1 MFLPSE
7 CWPFS
12 LLWLSLLV
20 AAAGCSREFGLS
32 AVAAVA
38 LLFIC
43 HCRTVFSD
51 YTISKNT
58 ARTAFCVY
66 RRRPRRRCPKVSVA
80 QQTVDPS
87 SKQVSHFLHSP
98 SLSLSAAFSFLFPF
112 WRAFLFRCELSYAIN
127 SNHTPEIIMQ
137 PKPAAVNFDFAS
149 ATTKFKVISPQRHA
163 PNSIMSCRSRGRGSG
178 INFIIISFEHHFAHD
193 LPECASRAWPS

>member
-1 MFLPSE
+1 MLAIFLA
-7 CWPFS
+7 
-12 LLWLSLLV
+12 LAKLV

-43 HCRTVFSD
+43 HRRTVFSD

-87 SKQVSHFLHSP
+87 SKRQASFPFS
-98 SLSLSAAFSFLFPF
+98 SLSLSLSLGCIFISISILARISLSLWIKLCDQFK
-112 WRAFLFRCELSYAIN
+112 SYAR
-127 SNHTPEIIMQ
+127 NHN
-137 PKPAAVNFDFAS
+137 AAKTGCSQLRLCQCNNKVQSHFP
-149 ATTKFKVISPQRHA
+149 TTA
-163 PNSIMSCRSRGRGSG
+163 
-178 INFIIISFEHHFAHD
+178 
-193 LPECASRAWPS
+193 RAKLNYELQK